1 MAPLLSDAATD
12 ATPLERALVDLV
24 RRAHDAPALLRPAD
38 LEPLRA
44 IAGDDALDY
53 LLVLCAFHFITRIA
67 DLLAVP
73 PEVLPPALRR
83 VETVRRLGVWMTSLL
98 LRRMDLA
105 NRPDRASFVDA
116 RARVETLLGRPVG
129 DALEPLRAR
138 PRVIESIALALDER
152 DRASSLDRATLAHVH
167 RTVEAA
173 LPRSA
178 EDVTGFHARPADPV
192 GGFAF
197 VGTRYAHRTTP
208 AAIAALRHAGY
219 DDLGILDLAIAVA
232 DANQWAR
239 MCRLAGLPP
248 ELFLLP

>member
-1 MAPLLSDAATD
+1 MAPLVSGLAAD
-12 ATPLERALVDLV
+12 ATPLERALIDLA
-24 RRAHDAPALLRPAD
+24 RRAHDAPALLTPAD
-38 LEPLRA
+38 LDPVRA
-44 IAGDDALDY
+44 VAGDDALDY

-83 VETVRRLGVWMTSLL
+83 VEVVRRLGVWMTSLL

-105 NRPDRASFVDA
+105 NRPDRASFDDA
-116 RARVETLLGRPVG
+116 RSRVEALLGHPVG
-129 DALEPLRAR
+129 QSLEPLRIR
-138 PRVIESIALALDER
+138 PKVVESIALALEER
-152 DRASSLDRATLAHVH
+152 DRASSLDRATLARVQ

-178 EDVTGFHARPADPV
+178 EDANGFQARPADPV
-192 GGFAF
+192 EGFAF
-197 VGTRYAHRTTP
+197 VGTRYAQRTTSE
-208 AAIAALRHAGY
+208 AIATLRRAGY

-239 MCRLAGLPP
+239 MFRLTGLPP
-248 ELFLLP
+248 SLFVLA

>member
-1 MAPLLSDAATD
+1 VVPLVRGQAAD
-12 ATPLERALVDLV
+12 ATPLERALIDLV
-24 RRAHDAPALLRPAD
+24 RRAHDVPALLTPAD
-38 LEPLRA
+38 LDPLRA

-83 VETVRRLGVWMTSLL
+83 VETVRRVGVWMTGLL
-98 LRRMDLA
+98 IRRMDLA
-105 NRPDRASFVDA
+105 NRPDRASFDDA
-116 RARVETLLGRPVG
+116 RARVEALLGRQLGP
-129 DALEPLRAR
+129 ALEPLRAR
-138 PRVIESIALALDER
+138 PKVIESIALALDER
-152 DRASSLDRATLAHVH
+152 DRASSLDRVTLAHVH

-178 EDVTGFHARPADPV
+178 EDVTGFDARPADPV
-192 GGFAF
+192 CGFAF
-197 VGTRYAHRTTP
+197 VGTRSAHRTTP

-232 DANQWAR
+232 DVNQWAR
-239 MCRLAGLPP
+239 MYRLAGLPP